1 MATATAT
8 PVTETTL
15 FLKRTFKASREKVF
29 DAWTKPDMLKRWFAG
44 SDDMVGSVAE
54 VDLRVGGRF
63 RMGMKHVP
71 TGKEH
76 IATGVYKEVRF
87 PERLVFTWKWE
98 EKPDDADM
106 QITIQLTELPLRF
119 LGIAT
124 NRQRFSCGLWRSAEA
139 RVGGCFKN
147 LEKALLS

>member
-1 MATATAT
+1 MVTTTAT
-8 PVTETTL
+8 PSTETTL
-15 FLKRTFKASREKVF
+15 YMKRTFKASREKVF
-29 DAWTKPDMLKRWFAG
+29 DAWTKPDMLKQWFAG

-106 QITIQLTELPLRF
+106 QITIQLTELDGMTEMHFTHELFPGKKDRDEHEH
-119 LGIAT
+119 GWT
-124 NRQRFSCGLWRSAEA
+124 
-139 RVGGCFKN
+139 GCFKN